1 VILDDYLQASIG
13 QLLERARNLQAA
25 ISKPFAREFHTLA
38 QTCRNLVNAVIY
50 GLESLLT
57 DPRYQSP
64 GAQSVR
70 FRDYKRRVKDLDL
83 LENIAFA
90 ALLRSNEEDQR
101 ITRLVGDIAEEIH
114 YPLVP
119 PVVSCQSQFYFQ
131 AYPLFNLLS
140 VPQKEVHFL
149 LHLPDLYH
157 ELGHFVLLEENNPVV
172 APFQKAHE
180 RSIAEAL
187 TYLFNLKAKPT
198 RGPKTDIAVLSAWE
212 ICWMRAWAA
221 EFICDLFG
229 TCASGSSYGWA
240 HLHLCAK
247 RGGDPFHVDNSPS
260 STHPADEAR
269 MFVVL
274 EALTL
279 LGFANEAAEIES
291 KWKQLLTVG
300 GYKTNADYHRCF
312 AKPLLK
318 AIAKTAVAGYEG
330 MGCRTSSGQT
340 GLRIHDTLNEAWK
353 QFWAGPKDYPS
364 WERNRVREIF
374 GS

>member
-1 VILDDYLQASIG
+1 MLDDYLQASIG

-38 QTCRNLVNAVIY
+38 QTCRYLVNAVIY

-57 DPRYQSP
+57 DSRYQSP
-64 GAQSVR
+64 GAESVR
-70 FRDYKRRVKDLDL
+70 LRDYKRRVKDLDL
-83 LENIAFA
+83 LENVAFA
-90 ALLRSNEEDQR
+90 ALLRSNEEDKR
-101 ITRLVGDIAEEIH
+101 ITRLVGDIAEEIN

-131 AYPLFNLLS
+131 AYPLYNLLS
-140 VPQKEVHFL
+140 VPQREVHFL

-157 ELGHFVLLEENNPVV
+157 ELGHFILLEENNPVV

-187 TYLFNLKAKPT
+187 TYLLNLKAKPT
-198 RGPKTDIAVLSAWE
+198 RGPKTDIAVLPMWE
-212 ICWMRAWAA
+212 ICWVRAWAT
-221 EFICDLFG
+221 EFYCDLFG
-229 TCASGSSYGWA
+229 TCASGPSYGWA

-247 RGGDPFHVDNSPS
+247 RGGDPFHVENSPA

-269 MFVVL
+269 MFVIL
-274 EALTL
+274 ETLTL

-291 KWKQLLTVG
+291 KWRQLLAVG
-300 GYKTNADYHRCF
+300 GYKTNADHDRCF
-312 AKPLLK
+312 AKALLK
-318 AIAKTAVAGYEG
+318 SIAKTAIAGYEE
-330 MGCRTSSGQT
+330 MGCRSSSGQR
-340 GLRIHDTLNEAWK
+340 GLRIHDILNEAWK

-364 WERNRVREIF
+364 WERNRVQEIF
-374 GS
+374 S